1 MSTTLTPNELT
12 LHRLVQQKGDH
23 LLKNLLGSL
32 AEPESLNLM
41 VRAYTQ
47 LYATELRA
55 ESLKLDRVRLEWET
69 GRQFLKYY
77 QNQKARDLAE
87 ADLDHSVKIDQLGQM
102 IFGDLWNGIE
112 QPADNWPLP
121 S

>member
-1 MSTTLTPNELT
+1 MSTNLTRDDAT
-12 LHRLVQQKGDH
+12 LHRLVHQLGDH
-23 LLKNLLGSL
+23 LLKNLFSSL

-55 ESLKLDRVRLEWET
+55 ESLKLDRVREERES

-77 QNQKARDLAE
+77 QSQKARELAE
-87 ADLDHSVKIDQLGQM
+87 ADLDNSVKIDQLGQL
-102 IFGDLWNGIE
+102 IFGELWNGIE
-112 QPADNWPLP
+112 EASESRLLP
-121 S
+121 

>member
-1 MSTTLTPNELT
+1 MSTTLTRDDAT
-12 LHRLVQQKGDH
+12 LHRLVQQLGDH
-23 LLKNLLGSL
+23 LLKNLFGSL

-55 ESLKLDRVRLEWET
+55 ESLKLDLAREERES

-87 ADLDHSVKIDQLGQM
+87 ANFDNSEKIDELGQL
-102 IFGDLWNGIE
+102 IFGELWSGIE
-112 QPADNWPLP
+112 ETSGDRRLP
-121 S
+121 